1 MNEQKRLFEL
11 MVRNYIENSLNE
23 ISEIERKRRSC
34 PDVKLTDVEFEVLV
48 GIAQGRNKAEINK
61 AIELVGEKI
70 PYCKDSYNAVMVRLF
85 KKFEAFTLAHV
96 VYKAMKMGIL
106 K

>member
-48 GIAQGRNKAEINK
+48 
-61 AIELVGEKI
+61 
-70 PYCKDSYNAVMVRLF
+70 
-85 KKFEAFTLAHV
+85 KKHYF
-96 VYKAMKMGIL
+96 
-106 K
+106 